1 LLLEVLDLDRVQV
14 YALLVLDLAIVFRR
28 ILATEVSEELEV
40 DESQECS
47 VELEEGAHDLIIN
60 IKWELLVKL
69 VGRDPSDLLSHNFNL
84 IVDSLDR
91 QERLL
96 EALSN
101 CAVEH
106 ELLQEVV
113 ALLNLLLGDLERHM
127 LGHVCE
133 QADQT

>member
-1 LLLEVLDLDRVQV
+1 MDLDRVQV

-60 IKWELLVKL
+60 IKWELLIKL
-69 VGRDPSDLLSHNFNL
+69 VGRNPSDLLSHDFNL

-101 CAVEH
+101 CAVKH

-113 ALLNLLLGDLERHM
+113 ALLNLFL
-127 LGHVCE
+127 
-133 QADQT
+133 